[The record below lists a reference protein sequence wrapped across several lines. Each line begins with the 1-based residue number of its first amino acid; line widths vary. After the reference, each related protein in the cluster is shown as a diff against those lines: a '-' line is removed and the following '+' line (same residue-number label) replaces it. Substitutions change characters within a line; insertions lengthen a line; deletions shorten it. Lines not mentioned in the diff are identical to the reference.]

1 MYMVALVKWI
11 LQIPRYVSIGDM
23 CIVDRMLIPSVPKFV
38 TQSVPLNTN
47 VTCVSNVLLNW
58 REKEDNPHLKIKW
71 VCSGH

>member
-47 VTCVSNVLLNW
+47 VTCVSNVLLN
-58 REKEDNPHLKIKW
+58 
-71 VCSGH
+71 